1 MPEAGAGNGVYSTKC
16 LHARN
21 TKNKFYEKQNIL
33 VVSYVLRIKSLVFMY
48 TQSKI
53 NLKICELIELILKN
67 VCIQILQTLHARA
80 YLI

>member
-21 TKNKFYEKQNIL
+21 TKNKFYEKQKYI
-33 VVSYVLRIKSLVFMY
+33 VSYVLRIKSLVFMY

>member
-1 MPEAGAGNGVYSTKC
+1 MECIVRSVYTRVIQKT
-16 LHARN
+16 N
-21 TKNKFYEKQNIL
+21 
-33 VVSYVLRIKSLVFMY
+33 FMY

-67 VCIQILQTLHARA
+67 VCIQILKTLHARA